1 MLAIGR
7 RGLFLLGTGVILVMP
22 LALGEGYHL
31 HLLNMALIF
40 IILAASLDL
49 IVGLAGLLSLGHHAF
64 FGLGAYTSAL
74 LFLHFR
80 MPMWGGMI
88 AGMIVAALA
97 AFLLGALV
105 LKVRGH
111 RFVITTIAFAEI
123 LRLVAYNW
131 VDLTRGQM
139 GLPGIHPPVISLP
152 GVGSIHFAS
161 KQTFYYLLLLIA
173 SASVMIIV
181 KIARSPLGMGLAAV
195 RENEKLAES
204 VGIDVYRHALTAFT
218 VGASFAGLAGSLYA
232 HYIGFVSPDLFY
244 FSYITIMLVMLVM
257 GGMGTIV
264 GPVFGAIIFTLLP
277 EYLRIARAFQLVL
290 FGGTLIVAILF
301 VPGGLVEL
309 WERMHNAVAVMKRKT
324 RADHA

>member
-139 GLPGIHPPVISLP
+139 GLPG
-152 GVGSIHFAS
+152 
-161 KQTFYYLLLLIA
+161 
-173 SASVMIIV
+173 IV